1 MIYGEFLKVCKRA
14 IPAYLVF
21 RHSPNDVSLLFRLNH
36 TISLE
41 EPVMPSEVRPKLSD
55 DFEVRPKLSENLL
68 VTRRDDKAL
77 AAS

>member
-1 MIYGEFLKVCKRA
+1 MLYGEILKVCKRA

-41 EPVMPSEVRPKLSD
+41 EPVMPSEVRPKLS
-55 DFEVRPKLSENLL
+55 ENLL
-68 VTRRDDKAL
+68 VTTRDDMAL
-77 AAS
+77 ATS